1 MEATEKALDIKLT
14 QLKMTIGKT
23 NAVIEAGKAESIER
37 QLSTL
42 RSITAE
48 INRMRLE
55 VEAKKIEAK
64 EEMTEIET
72 WNAEIDAQLEKADL
86 EVEKVLKW
94 IEDRKREAQA
104 LVQEEQLKFHKT
116 KLEMQAEIQ
125 TAPHPQQAATASD
138 MQAKLPKLVI
148 TKFDGSFMDWPRFWG
163 QFLET
168 IDKTSV
174 AAITKFSYLRELLDT
189 KAKRTVEALPFTPEG
204 YNRAKSILLEK
215 FGKESEIVKAY
226 TKEIL
231 DLPTLPNGNPKK
243 ICEFGEKLTYCVQAL
258 QTMNKLAQVNGMVSM
273 TLDKLPAIRGDLVR
287 NDPEWEKWDF
297 TQLSEA
303 IRLWIRRNPVDTSQR
318 EREQEQQTAKRNLRP
333 SRIYHA
339 RRDAHLKPRCWPC
352 VYCGEDHRAAECTKI
367 TSVADRRQ
375 ILLNKRL
382 CFNCTTGNHRAI
394 YCKSSSACQH
404 CHKRHHTSICNMP
417 AQESINQP
425 TPARGVA
432 LTTNQI
438 GEGLFPVIVIEVN
451 GIKCRALIDSGA
463 GSSYVSAKLI
473 ELLRIK
479 PTDVQTKTIDMLMS
493 SKAARL
499 ETYDLELQSVDHQFS
514 LSVKA
519 TKVNKTELLSIDNPN
534 YRALIEKYS
543 HLKGVNV
550 NDNDTKASL
559 PVHVILGSGEYARI
573 KTETRPRIGQ
583 DNDPIAELTKFGWF
597 LMSPGKEFDKNIML
611 FTQTSQSNYED
622 LCRLDVLGLRD
633 MADHDQSMV
642 FDEFKE
648 RLTRSPE
655 GWYETTLPWKAN
667 HPELPSNKEGSLKRL
682 KNLSR
687 KLQREG
693 LTEQYDAIIQEQ
705 LSEDIIE
712 NAPPVSQPLKEFYI
726 PHKSVIRK
734 SAETTKMRIVYDAS
748 ARATPDAPSLND
760 CLYPGPALQN
770 KLWDVLIQQRAYPV
784 VLAGDI
790 KKAFLQIRIH
800 ESERDALRFHWQTD
814 LNSDV
819 QTYRFTRVLFGLAPS
834 PFLLGGVLECQLDTW
849 AEKYPEEAER
859 LRRSFYVDDLLTG
872 GQDVQQAQTRKKIAQ
887 EIMSDATFELHKWH
901 SNHPQ
906 LEDNPQSA
914 LREDSA
920 QPASSEDQTYAKQQ
934 LLVKT
939 SESKLLGVK
948 WDKFQDTIAVQFPS
962 TSGAPTKREV
972 LAKLAK
978 VYDPLGLASPTTLQ
992 GKQIYR
998 EVCDCKVPWDADIP
1012 ENLRTRWQ
1020 KWEQSLP
1027 AEVTTRR
1034 PLAPYQ
1040 QPVISVELHAF
1051 GDASAYG
1058 VGAAVYSVVR
1068 QEDGITQTLVAAKAR
1083 LAKRELT
1090 IPRLELVSAHM
1101 ATNLVVN
1108 VQNAL
1113 KDLPE
1118 PTVYAWL
1125 DSTVALHWIIGNGQY
1140 RQFVANRVQ
1149 KIRQHPQIQW
1159 RYVPTVENPADL
1171 ASRGGQV
1178 TNAEL
1183 WWNGPTW
1190 LRDPNGWPEN
1200 PVTVKTQA
1208 SEEEAKVIREVLSM
1222 ANGKPKQERN
1232 VFDELLERYD
1242 LRRTLRIQAWVRRFT
1257 TNRARKGPLTSEDIQ
1272 ETKNWWIRRV
1282 QSQEAQKS
1290 HFEQTRRELNL
1301 IPNADKV
1308 LECHGRIQGQYPVYL
1323 PADSLFTRKLVQRIH
1338 AETLHGGVSLTM
1350 AAIREEYWIP
1360 TLRQLVKAVRSA
1372 CWGCKRFR
1380 VSPVTVPPPG
1390 PLPTDRTVTHGGAA
1404 FEVIGTDFAG
1414 PILYK
1419 LTHKREGK
1427 AYLVIFSCSLSRAV
1441 HLELVPNLATST
1453 FIPCLK
1459 RLIARRG
1466 RPTVIYSDNGSTFV
1480 KAAKWLQQ
1488 VRRDEQL
1495 QGFLESHDVRWKFNL
1510 SRAPWWGGQFERLI
1524 GVVKKAMH
1532 KVIGKATLSWN
1543 ELTEVLLDVETQ
1555 VNRRPLGYVEDDVE
1569 LPILTPASFMF
1580 QRTNQLPELQTW
1592 RIEDTNL
1599 RKRARFLQTC
1609 KDQMWNR
1616 WQREYLTALRERHNL
1631 VHKTA
1636 NYKVRVGDIVLVRS
1650 DNKNRGKWPLAF
1662 VQQIYPGRD
1671 GHTRGVQLKTSKGVI
1686 ERPVQHLY
1694 PLELQCEL
1702 PVGARQQ
1709 LNPDAKTFRPTR
1721 AAAAAA
1727 TARIKEI
1734 TTNEEIEQ

>member
-1 MEATEKALDIKLT
+1 
-14 QLKMTIGKT
+14 
-23 NAVIEAGKAESIER
+23 
-37 QLSTL
+37 
-42 RSITAE
+42 
-48 INRMRLE
+48 
-55 VEAKKIEAK
+55 
-64 EEMTEIET
+64 
-72 WNAEIDAQLEKADL
+72 
-86 EVEKVLKW
+86 
-94 IEDRKREAQA
+94 
-104 LVQEEQLKFHKT
+104 
-116 KLEMQAEIQ
+116 MQAEIQ
-125 TAPHPQQAATASD
+125 TAPHPQQATTPSAGI
-138 MQAKLPKLVI
+138 QAKLPKLVI

-163 QFLET
+163 QFSET

-189 KAKRTVEALPFTPEG
+189 KAKRSIEALPFTSEG
-204 YNRAKSILLEK
+204 YNRAKSILQEK
-215 FGKESEIVKAY
+215 YGKESEIVKAY

-231 DLPTLPNGNPKK
+231 DLPTVPNASPKK

-258 QTMNKLAQVNGMVSM
+258 QTMKKLEQVNGAVSM

-287 NDPEWEKWDF
+287 TDPDWEKWDF
-297 TQLSEA
+297 PQLSEA
-303 IRLWIRRNPVDTSQR
+303 LRLWIRRNPVDTSQR
-318 EREQEQQTAKRNLRP
+318 EREQEQQQVKRNIRPPIRP
-333 SRIYHA
+333 SRIFHA
-339 RRDAHLKPRCWPC
+339 RRDADSKPRCWPC

-367 TSVADRRQ
+367 ASVADRRQ

-382 CFNCTTGNHRAI
+382 CFNCTLGNHRAI
-394 YCKSSSACQH
+394 YCPSRSGCQQ
-404 CHKRHHTSICNMP
+404 CHKRHHTSICETP
-417 AQESINQP
+417 TQESNQP

-432 LTTNQI
+432 LTTNQT

-473 ELLRIK
+473 ELLRVK
-479 PTDVQTKTIDMLMS
+479 PTEVQTKTIDMLMT
-493 SKAARL
+493 SKVAKL
-499 ETYDLELQSVDHQFS
+499 EVYDLQLQAVNYQFS

-519 TKVNKTELLSIDNPN
+519 TKVDKTELLSIGNPN
-534 YRALIEKYS
+534 YRALIAKYS

-550 NDNDTKASL
+550 NDDDTKASL
-559 PVHVILGSGEYARI
+559 PLHVVLGSGEYARI
-573 KTETRPRIGQ
+573 KTETKPRIGQ
-583 DNDPIAELTKFGWF
+583 ENDPIAELTKFGWF
-597 LMSPGKEFDKNIML
+597 LMSPGTEFDKNTML
-611 FTQTSQSNYED
+611 LTQTSQSNYEE
-622 LCRLDVLGLRD
+622 LWRLDVLGLRD
-633 MADHDQSMV
+633 MPEHDQSMV

-667 HPELPSNKEGSLKRL
+667 HTELPSNKEGSLKRL

-687 KLQREG
+687 KLQRDG

-705 LSEDIIE
+705 LTEGVIE
-712 NAPPVSQPLKEFYI
+712 KAPPISPAQPLKEFYI

-770 KLWDVLIQQRAYPV
+770 ILWDVLIQQRAYPV

-790 KKAFLQIRIH
+790 RKAFLQIRIH
-800 ESERDALRFHWQTD
+800 EIERDALRFHWQAD

-834 PFLLGGVLECQLDTW
+834 PFLLGGVLECHLDTW

-872 GQDVQQAQTRKKIAQ
+872 GQDVKQAQTRKKLAQ

-901 SNHPQ
+901 SNYPQ
-906 LEDNPQSA
+906 LEGNPQPTQG
-914 LREDSA
+914 EDSS
-920 QPASSEDQTYAKQQ
+920 QPETSEDQSNAKQQ
-934 LLVKT
+934 LLNKP
-939 SESKLLGVK
+939 SETKLLGVK
-948 WDKFQDTIAVQFPS
+948 WNKSEDTISVQFPS
-962 TSGAPTKREV
+962 ESSAPTKREI
-972 LAKLAK
+972 LSKLAK

-998 EVCDCKVPWDADIP
+998 EACDYKVSWDATIP

-1020 KWEQSLP
+1020 KKEQSVP

-1034 PLAPYQ
+1034 ALALYQ
-1040 QPVISVELHAF
+1040 QPVNSVELHVF
-1051 GDASAYG
+1051 GDASTHG
-1058 VGAAVYSVVR
+1058 VGAVVYSVVR
-1068 QEDGITQTLVAAKAR
+1068 QEDGITQTLVTAKSR
-1083 LAKRELT
+1083 LAKKELSV
-1090 IPRLELVSAHM
+1090 PRLELVSAHM
-1101 ATNLVVN
+1101 ATNLVAN
-1108 VQNAL
+1108 VRNAL
-1113 KDLPE
+1113 RDLPE
-1118 PTVYAWL
+1118 PTVYGWL
-1125 DSTVALHWIIGNGQY
+1125 DSTVALHWIVGNGQY

-1149 KIRQHPQIQW
+1149 KIRQHSQIQW
-1159 RYVPTVENPADL
+1159 RHVPTTDNPADL

-1178 TNAEL
+1178 ANAEL

-1190 LRDPNGWPEN
+1190 LRDPEMWPEN
-1200 PVTVKTQA
+1200 PVTMKTQA
-1208 SEEEAKVIREVLSM
+1208 SEEEAKVIREVLSL
-1222 ANGKPKQERN
+1222 ANEKPKQERN
-1232 VFDELLERYD
+1232 VFVELLERHD

-1257 TNRARKGPLTSEDIQ
+1257 THRARKGPLTNEDLQ
-1272 ETKNWWIRRV
+1272 ETRNWWIKRV
-1282 QSQEAQKS
+1282 QSQDTQKP
-1290 HFEQTRRELNL
+1290 HFQQTRRTLNL
-1301 IPNADKV
+1301 VPNADGV

-1360 TLRQLVKAVRSA
+1360 TLRQIVKSVRSA

-1380 VSPVTVPPPG
+1380 VLPLTVPPPG
-1390 PLPTDRTVTHGGAA
+1390 PLPTDRTHGGAA

-1414 PILYK
+1414 PIFYK
-1419 LTHKREGK
+1419 LNQKREGK

-1441 HLELVPNLATST
+1441 HLELVLNLETST
-1453 FIPCLK
+1453 FLPCLK

-1480 KAAKWLQQ
+1480 KAAKWLKQ
-1488 VRRDEQL
+1488 VRSDEQF
-1495 QGFLESHDVRWKFNL
+1495 QGFLESHDIQWKFNL

-1524 GVVKKAMH
+1524 GIVKTTMY
-1532 KVIGKATLSWN
+1532 KVIGGATLSWN

-1555 VNRRPLGYVEDDVE
+1555 VNRRPLSYVEDDVE
-1569 LPILTPASFMF
+1569 LPILTPASFIF
-1580 QRTNQLPELQTW
+1580 QRTNQLPEEQTW

-1599 RKRARFLQTC
+1599 RKRAKFLQTC
-1609 KDQMWNR
+1609 KNHMWNR
-1616 WQREYLTALRERHNL
+1616 WQREYLRALRERHNL

-1636 NYKVRVGDIVLVRS
+1636 NYQVRVGDTVLVRS
-1650 DNKNRGKWPLAF
+1650 DTKNRGKWPLAV
-1662 VQQIYPGRD
+1662 VQQTYPGRD
-1671 GHTRGVQLKTSKGVI
+1671 GHIRAVQLRTSKGVL

-1694 PLELQCEL
+1694 PLELQCE
-1702 PVGARQQ
+1702 PTVPAGAEQQ
-1709 LNPDAKTFRPTR
+1709 LNSDAPIFRPRR

-1727 TARIKEI
+1727 AERIKEI
-1734 TTNEEIEQ
+1734 ADDEETEQL